1 MQLRTT
7 PFHPRTS
14 ALVHGYAWRRWAG
27 YVAAS
32 SYELSHER
40 EYAAIRSSAA
50 LFDVTPL
57 FKYHL
62 TGPDAVR
69 LIDRVVTRDISRC
82 KVGQVM
88 YTPWCDE
95 DGKVI
100 DDGTVSRL
108 DEQRFRLTSAD
119 PNLRWLQENAFKRLT
134 QSSKT
139 GIEDLALIASNTPE
153 LLQDEVF
160 TTKKM
165 RPLIE
170 KILTLE
176 SNLSRSPS
184 VNMVDARRSQ
194 LSAIM
199 INKGIEFLKLQ
210 YEFLEHD
217 SPGLANI
224 VLDQL
229 SHAARI
235 SNEIANKVE
244 LLNIRHVASKSK
256 LEYLFNWK
264 KVTEKDEKLWSYL
277 YGHLGEPF
285 GITRLKRSSDDR
297 KIRFDLISPYDTAM
311 GSSSGSCPRMCVGRE
326 CAQASSGRLGS
337 RNPSGSARLCS
348 PSGPKHLRR

>member
-1 MQLRTT
+1 LLDSRTRRQLKEHK
-7 PFHPRTS
+7 FLNLKENTS
-14 ALVHGYAWRRWAG
+14 NPSQKL
-27 YVAAS
+27 
-32 SYELSHER
+32 
-40 EYAAIRSSAA
+40 
-50 LFDVTPL
+50 
-57 FKYHL
+57 
-62 TGPDAVR
+62 
-69 LIDRVVTRDISRC
+69 
-82 KVGQVM
+82 
-88 YTPWCDE
+88 
-95 DGKVI
+95 
-100 DDGTVSRL
+100 
-108 DEQRFRLTSAD
+108 
-119 PNLRWLQENAFKRLT
+119 KRLT

-244 LLNIRHVASKSK
+244 LLNIRNVASKSK

-311 GSSSGSCPRMCVGRE
+311 GTVRITLDDEGNKAILLVTQGSTKIEKELIVRWE
-326 CAQASSGRLGS
+326 NDEIYLFKKISD
-337 RNPSGSARLCS
+337 
-348 PSGPKHLRR
+348 